1 LGAVG
6 GADSAETQS
15 RLRRLGYLADPVERW
30 LPNVGPE
37 GKGIRRDLWHFGD
50 VLAVHPG
57 RREFLIVQ
65 ATSLPNVGA
74 RVAKAKGRPELA
86 LWLAAGGRFEVHG
99 WAKRSGLWVPKV
111 VEVRAED
118 LADVVLEVLPR
129 KRRRSPWHPR
139 ALFADTVGDDK
150 DRNAE

>member
-1 LGAVG
+1 MASPTARSLA
-6 GADSAETQS
+6 

-30 LPNVGPE
+30 VANVGPE
-37 GKGIRRDLWHFGD
+37 ARGIRRDLWHFGD

-86 LWLAAGGRFEVHG
+86 LWLAAGGRFDVHG
-99 WAKRSGLWVPKV
+99 WTKRRGLWAAKV
-111 VEVRAED
+111 VEVRADD
-118 LADVVLEVLPR
+118 LADVVLEVPPR
-129 KRRRSPWHPR
+129 KRRRSPWQP
-139 ALFADTVGDDK
+139 AGLFLADG
-150 DRNAE
+150 